1 MNRGTVIVM
10 VLVIVAMLSLAAVG
24 QMLIVQSETGAAE
37 ASRDGHQARATAMSG
52 LYRAMAL
59 LEAYPNN
66 YQARTDSPEIFKEQ
80 LVTGDTETGWHFTV
94 FTGDTSDKSGAS
106 VRYGVEDEAGK
117 ININTASPETL
128 SALPGMTDEL
138 VDCLIDYRDR
148 DKETRQSGAEQ
159 DYYDALPTPY
169 RIANGPL
176 RTLEELLLV
185 KGFTGPV
192 VFGEDANLN
201 GLLEPNEDDADET
214 FPPDDGDGQLNR
226 GLRPFA
232 TVISYEPNIDNE
244 GAERININRE
254 KPDSLVEKLKE
265 AGFGEN
271 IVNFLKAARNA
282 NVKFTDPS
290 QLLGMKLEVEDNGDS
305 RPRRGRRRPA
315 GKKTTI
321 KSGVDADNLPL
332 VMDKLTIGGRG
343 RKGENLLFG
352 RVNIN
357 SAPKEVLSALPGLDE
372 DIAQQIVD
380 TRAGLDEQTRST
392 TAWIYTQNIV
402 SDKVFKKVSSLLTAR
417 SYQFRV
423 RSFGYSLS
431 CGRFCTL
438 EAIIDSALGTPRI
451 VYLRDLTHLGVPM
464 RPKGIE

>member
-24 QMLIVQSETGAAE
+24 QMLVVRSESGAAE
-37 ASRDGHQARATAMSG
+37 ASRDGHQARAAAMSG
-52 LYRAMAL
+52 IHRATAL
-59 LEAYPNN
+59 LAAEPNN
-66 YQARTDSPEIFKEQ
+66 YQARTDSPEIFQEQ
-80 LVTGDTETGWHFTV
+80 LVTGDAETGWYFTV
-94 FTGDTSDKSGAS
+94 FAGDTSDKSGAS

-117 ININTASPETL
+117 ININTASAETL
-128 SALPGMTDEL
+128 AALPGMTDEL

-169 RIANGPL
+169 RIANGSL

-185 KGFTGPV
+185 KGFTGPIV
-192 VFGEDANLN
+192 LGEDANFN
-201 GLLEPNEDDADET
+201 GQLEPNEDDADET

-226 GLRPFA
+226 GMRPFA
-232 TVISYEPNIDNE
+232 NVISYEPNTDNE
-244 GAERININRE
+244 GNERININRE
-254 KPDSLVEKLKE
+254 KPDSLSEKLKE
-265 AGFGEN
+265 AGFGEDT
-271 IVNFLKAARNA
+271 VNFLKAAREAEA
-282 NVKFTDPS
+282 NFTDPS
-290 QLLGMKLEVEDNGDS
+290 QLLGMKLEVEDDSGS
-305 RPRRGRRRPA
+305 RPRGRRGRSVS
-315 GKKTTI
+315 GEKTTI
-321 KSGVDADNLPL
+321 ESGVDADNLPL
-332 VMDKLTIGGRG
+332 VMDKLTIGGTKRD
-343 RKGENLLFG
+343 G

-357 SAPKEVLSALPGLDE
+357 SAPKEVLSALPGIGE

-380 TRAGLDEQTRST
+380 TRDSLDEQVAST

-402 SDKVFKKVSSLLTAR
+402 SAEVFKKVSPLLTAR

-438 EAIIDSALGTPRI
+438 EAIIDTASGTPKI

-464 RPKGIE
+464 RPKSIEQ